1 MHHLPPL
8 NIEKPTH
15 KDGNDL
21 NRMENNEKHRR
32 PIRAAATKARQRIAN
47 LNKVT
52 PNRRQETPLHGWDF
66 DRMMELWN
74 YDCYETFDVPTTH
87 VANLP
92 YEGEDGNRIENHQ
105 RRDSSGSSDSIASS
119 ETSTFDAST
128 TLSEDEMILPQ
139 VNPIPAD
146 LLRCQNLDIPL
157 NLHEVIEAADNA
169 VPRSSRRIR
178 HVPTNDAEY
187 GRTGRR

>member
-1 MHHLPPL
+1 
-8 NIEKPTH
+8 
-15 KDGNDL
+15 
-21 NRMENNEKHRR
+21 
-32 PIRAAATKARQRIAN
+32 
-47 LNKVT
+47 
-52 PNRRQETPLHGWDF
+52 
-66 DRMMELWN
+66 MMELWN

-92 YEGEDGNRIENHQ
+92 YDGEDGNRIENHQ

-139 VNPIPAD
+139 ENPIPAD

-157 NLHEVIEAADNA
+157 NLPEVIEAADNA
-169 VPRSSRRIR
+169 VPRSSRHIR
-178 HVPTNDAEY
+178 HVPANYAEY
-187 GRTGRR
+187 GRRRRKEIKWTAQPSQTLLELG